1 MNADLITGWQLH
13 QAGRFADA
21 ARCYHTVLARQPDHA
36 GALHLFGVLHH
47 QNGYSARAVELI
59 GRALAVQPETAAY
72 HANLAEAYRALGQ
85 HQEAVDCCRTALRL
99 QPESAAAANNL
110 GLALH
115 ALGRFAEAVAQFRAA
130 LEMRSDFALAHNNL
144 GTSLRELGQLD
155 EALQAYRCAV
165 ALDPKL
171 ALARSNLGQT
181 LVDLGQAEEGLPH
194 CAEAVK
200 LEPNAPAAHNNLG
213 NAYRALER
221 WSEAHAA
228 YDEALRRT
236 NQAPVR
242 PGELAQIYTNRGL
255 ALLQQGKHAACACFR
270 RAVELAPD
278 DVAIWQ
284 YLGNA
289 HDAHED
295 HVAALSCRQ
304 RVVELNPTSGTGHNH
319 LGRAL
324 QQEGR
329 FAEAAACF
337 RRALE
342 LHPDYVDALL
352 NQGALHEEL
361 GEMAEAEAC
370 YRRAQT
376 THPQAPGPLARLATL
391 LRGKLP
397 ETDRDAIRAQ
407 LGLASRPDCQS
418 VPPLLGAGLPTP
430 PSRGPQVSPFSTRE
444 SKVDDTLPP
453 RELAASR
460 TDSQSVPPCLPPGS
474 PARGP
479 LLFGLA
485 QVLDAEGEY
494 ALAALCLEEA
504 NALQLKQRRAEGKH
518 YDPTEHSAMVDGIIE
533 RFTPQLFNRLAGA
546 GDDTRLPVF
555 VVGMPRSG
563 TTLVEQVL
571 ASHSRVHGAGELPLA
586 REEFESIPALAGR
599 PNQMAPSLDVL
610 DAAAVRQLS
619 QRHRGGLDRALR
631 AISPLPDRIVDKMPE
646 NYLYLGLL
654 ALLFPRATFIHV
666 RRDLRDV
673 AVSCWMTS
681 FHRLRWANDREHLTG
696 RCREY
701 ARLLRHWQ
709 TVLPVPVHEV
719 AYERL
724 VDDFETEARRLLA
737 ACGLEWEP
745 ACGRFH
751 ETARPV
757 RTASVAQVR
766 QPLYRQSLGRWKHY
780 EATFADLFARL
791 PVV

>member
-1 MNADLITGWQLH
+1 MMNADLLTGWQLH

-21 ARCYHTVLARQPDHA
+21 AHCYHTVLTSQPDHA
-36 GALHLFGVLHH
+36 GALHLFGVLYH

-59 GRALAVQPETAAY
+59 SRAVAVQPETAAY
-72 HANLAEAYRALGQ
+72 HANLAEAHRALGQ
-85 HQEAVDCCRTALRL
+85 YQQAIDYCRTALRL
-99 QPESAAAANNL
+99 RPDYPEAANNL

-115 ALGRFAEAVAQFRAA
+115 ALGRFAEAVAQFHAA
-130 LEMRSDFALAHNNL
+130 LEIRADFALAHNNL
-144 GTSLRELGQLD
+144 GTSLRELGQLG
-155 EALQAYRCAV
+155 EALEAYRSAV

-171 ALARSNLGQT
+171 ALARSNLGQM

-236 NQAPVR
+236 NQVPVR
-242 PGELAQIYTNRGL
+242 PGELAQIYTNRGR
-255 ALLQQGKHAACACFR
+255 ALFQQGKHAAACACFR
-270 RAVELAPD
+270 RAVKLAPD

-295 HVAALSCRQ
+295 HVAALSCWQ

-324 QQEGR
+324 RQEGR

-342 LHPDYVDALL
+342 LHPDDVDALL

-376 THPQAPGPLARLATL
+376 VDAQAPGPLARLATL

-397 ETDRDAIRAQ
+397 ETDRDAIWAQ
-407 LGLASRPDCQS
+407 LGLASRTDC
-418 VPPLLGAGLPTP
+418 
-430 PSRGPQVSPFSTRE
+430 
-444 SKVDDTLPP
+444 
-453 RELAASR
+453 
-460 TDSQSVPPCLPPGS
+460 QSVPPCLPPGS

-494 ALAALCLEEA
+494 AGAALCLEEA
-504 NALQLKQRRAEGKH
+504 NALALTQRRAEGKH
-518 YDPTEHSAMVDGIIE
+518 YDPAKHSAMVDEIIE

-619 QRHRGGLDRALR
+619 QRHRDGLDATLR
-631 AISPLPDRIVDKMPE
+631 AISPLPDLIVDKMPE

-681 FHRLRWANDREHLTG
+681 FHFLRWANDREHLAG

-701 ARLLRHWQ
+701 ARLWRHWQ

-719 AYERL
+719 VYERL

-737 ACGLEWEP
+737 ACGLQWEP

-751 ETARPV
+751 ETTRPV
-757 RTASVAQVR
+757 KTASVAQVR

-780 EATFADLFARL
+780 EATLADLFARL

>member
-21 ARCYHTVLARQPDHA
+21 ARCYHTVLARQPDDA

-59 GRALAVQPETAAY
+59 GRAVAVQPETAAY

-85 HQEAVDCCRTALRL
+85 HQEAMDCCRTALRL
-99 QPESAAAANNL
+99 QPENAAAANNL

-130 LEMRSDFALAHNNL
+130 LEIRADFALVHNNL
-144 GTSLRELGQLD
+144 GTSLRELGELE

-171 ALARSNLGQT
+171 ALARSNLGQM

-200 LEPNAPAAHNNLG
+200 LEPNVPAAHNNLG

-221 WSEAHAA
+221 WSDAHAA

-236 NQAPVR
+236 NQVPVR
-242 PGELAQIYTNRGL
+242 PGELAQIYANHGV
-255 ALLQQGKHAACACFR
+255 ALFQQGKYAAANACFR
-270 RAVELAPD
+270 RALELAPD

-289 HDAHED
+289 HDANLD
-295 HVAALSCRQ
+295 HAAALSCRQ
-304 RVVELNPTSGTGHNH
+304 RAVELDPASATGHNL
-319 LGRAL
+319 LGWAL
-324 QQEGR
+324 QEEGR
-329 FAEAAACF
+329 FAEAGASY

-342 LHPDYVDALL
+342 LRPDYVDALL
-352 NQGALHEEL
+352 NQGRLHEVL
-361 GEMAEAEAC
+361 GEMAEALAC

-376 THPQAPGPLARLATL
+376 LHPEAPGPLARLATL

-397 ETDRDAIRAQ
+397 ETDREAIRAH
-407 LGLASRPDCQS
+407 LGVSRTDCQS
-418 VPPLLGAGLPTP
+418 VPRDACTLRAGRTDCQSAP
-430 PSRGPQVSPFSTRE
+430 PS
-444 SKVDDTLPP
+444 
-453 RELAASR
+453 
-460 TDSQSVPPCLPPGS
+460 LPPGS

-494 ALAALCLEEA
+494 AGAALCLEEA
-504 NALQLKQRRAEGKH
+504 NALALTQRRAEGKH
-518 YDPTEHSAMVDGIIE
+518 YDPAEHSAIVDGIIE

-555 VVGMPRSG
+555 VFGMPRSG

-586 REEFESIPALAGR
+586 RDEFNSIPGLAGR
-599 PNQMAPSLDVL
+599 PNELLPSLDVL

-619 QRHRGGLDRALR
+619 QRHRDGLHATLR

-654 ALLFPRATFIHV
+654 ALLFPRASFIHV

-681 FHRLRWANDREHLTG
+681 FHRIRWANDREHLAG

-701 ARLLRHWQ
+701 ARLWRRWQ

-719 AYERL
+719 VYERL

-751 ETARPV
+751 ETPRPV
-757 RTASVAQVR
+757 KTASVAQVR
-766 QPLYRQSLGRWKHY
+766 QPLYRQALARWKHY